1 MARTDW
7 LTVDMDG
14 LKALLERRGKQFAIY
29 ELVQNAWDENVT
41 EVRITLTRPVNGK
54 SNLIVLDDSPEGFRD
69 LTDSFT
75 MFASSYKK
83 TEPTKRGAFNCGEK
97 FVLAL
102 CDEAM
107 ITSTSGRV
115 SFSAKG
121 RQRSRTKR
129 LVGTEFHAILRLT
142 VAEWEE
148 MGRAAAKLI
157 PPVATWFN
165 DELIPT
171 RPELHQWEATLAT
184 VRADAEGNLR
194 PTSRQTTITLYD
206 VLEGETAMLY
216 EMGIPVVDIEC
227 KYHVSIGQ
235 KVPLNID
242 RDNVQPAMLKAVL
255 VSVLNNTET
264 RLTKDDANANW
275 VRVAASDPRCAPAA
289 IAKVLDLRFGEER
302 VSYDPSDVGS
312 NREASS
318 QNWTVVT
325 GGSMS
330 AGEWENAR
338 RANAIAPAG
347 QRFPTNHAGKVP
359 DKVYDRSEWTA
370 EMLAYA
376 VFVESVS
383 PALVDRKVTLRYI
396 EDSQM
401 VCGQFFGPFYN
412 VNLAKHF
419 VSNWQ
424 WNIEL
429 MLHEL
434 SHTVVQSN
442 DHLCREFYDTVG
454 KLGAKLAILLAKQP
468 ELLPA

>member
-1 MARTDW
+1 
-7 LTVDMDG
+7 VS
-14 LKALLERRGKQFAIY
+14 
-29 ELVQNAWDENVT
+29 
-41 EVRITLTRPVNGK
+41 GK
-54 SNLIVLDDSPEGFRD
+54 SNLIVVDDSPEGFRD
-69 LTDSFT
+69 LTDSFV
-75 MFASSYKK
+75 MFKNSYKK
-83 TEPTKRGAFNCGEK
+83 AEPEKRGAFNCGEK

-115 SFSAKG
+115 SFSAAG

-142 VAEWEE
+142 IAEWQE

-171 RPELHQWEATLAT
+171 RSEVHQWGATLQT
-184 VRADAEGNLR
+184 VKADGEGNLR
-194 PTSRQTTITLYD
+194 PTSRQTTITLYN

-216 EMGIPVVDIEC
+216 EMGIPVVEIDC

-235 KVPLNID
+235 KVPLNVD
-242 RDNVQPAMLKAVL
+242 RDNVVPSYLKTVL
-255 VSVLNNTET
+255 CEVLNHADHD
-264 RLTKDDANANW
+264 LTPEDANSPW
-275 VRVAASDPRCAPAA
+275 VRTAAADPRCAPAA
-289 IAKVLDLRFGEER
+289 ITKVLDLRFGEKR
-302 VSYDPSDVGS
+302 VSFDMNDVGS
-312 NREASS
+312 NHEAAS
-318 QNWTVVT
+318 QDWIVIP

-338 RANAIAPAG
+338 KANAVVPAG
-347 QRFPTNHAGKVP
+347 QRFPTNHEGKVP

-376 VFVESVS
+376 VFVERVS

-396 EDSQM
+396 EDRQM
-401 VCGQFFGPFYN
+401 VCGQFFETYFM
-412 VNLAKHF
+412 VNLAKHNPA
-419 VSNWQ
+419 NWQ
-424 WNIEL
+424 ANIEL
-429 MLHEL
+429 ALHEL
-434 SHTVVQSN
+434 SHSVVKSN
-442 DHLCREFYDTVG
+442 AHLCHEFYDTVG

-468 ELLPA
+468 ELLPI